1 MNHAITID
9 ACRAT
14 TPFPHFWEHMFGSC
28 HAPVTLCEDWRNDLR
43 TLKAVVDVKY
53 VRFHGIFDR
62 SVGIYDRKDPDGNLT
77 LNFTRV
83 DLIYDGL
90 LKNGVRPFVELS
102 FMPDELAKEPVLH
115 PFWYHPNVA
124 PPQDPREWYQLVY
137 KFAEHLIERYGID
150 EVSEWYFE
158 VWNEPNLDFWAG
170 EPKESTYYELY
181 ELAAR
186 ALKAVSPA
194 LRVGGPATAQA
205 AWVDRFIEHCVRKD
219 VPVDFVSTHIYPND
233 TALNVFGKDE
243 EIPQAE
249 MVARAVRKVYEQVKA
264 SGRPELPIIWTEY
277 NAGFAGVQLD
287 TPYVGPWLANDI
299 RLCSGGLVTA
309 MSYWTFTDAF
319 FEEGGV
325 FRSPFSSG
333 FGLIA
338 TGSIPKASF
347 NAFKLL
353 RLLGDQQLPVE
364 HASAL
369 ATLRPQDGSV
379 VVAIWNYVAPKETGS
394 VREVEVRLEGSAR
407 ISCAKVHL
415 LDDDHGSPLKAW
427 EAMGSP
433 AFPTRQQQE
442 RLRRVSE
449 ETLAEG
455 VRLEKDAPCAVSLS
469 LKPDALAV
477 VEFLSSTG

>member
-1 MNHAITID
+1 MKHAITID
-9 ACRAT
+9 ARRAV
-14 TPFPHFWEHMFGSC
+14 TPFPHFWDEMFGSC

-43 TLKAVVDVKY
+43 TLKGIVDVKY

-62 SVGIYDRKDPDGNLT
+62 SVGIYDRKDQDGNLI

-90 LKNGVRPFVELS
+90 LKNGVRPFVELG
-102 FMPDELAKEPVLH
+102 FMPDELSKAPVLH

-124 PPQDPREWYQLVY
+124 PPNDPGEWYQLVY
-137 KFAEHLIERYGID
+137 RFAGHLVERYGLD

-158 VWNEPNLDFWAG
+158 VWNEPNIDFWAG

-181 ELAAR
+181 DLAAR

-205 AWVDRFIEHCVRKD
+205 AWVDRFIEHCVRQD
-219 VPVDFVSTHIYPND
+219 VPVDFVSTHVYPND
-233 TALNVFGKDE
+233 TALNVFGRDE
-243 EIPQAE
+243 AIPQAE
-249 MVARAVRKVYEQVKA
+249 MVARAVQKVYDQVKA
-264 SGRPELPIIWTEY
+264 SGRPDLPIIWTEY

-287 TPYVGPWLANDI
+287 SPYVGAWLANNI

-309 MSYWTFTDAF
+309 MAYWTFTDAL

-325 FRSPFSSG
+325 FRSPFCG
-333 FGLIA
+333 GLGLIA
-338 TGSIPKASF
+338 TGGIPKAAF
-347 NAFKLL
+347 NAFRLL
-353 RLLGDQQLPVE
+353 RLLGDEQLPVE

-369 ATLRPQDGSV
+369 ATLRSQDRAV
-379 VVAIWNYVAPKETGS
+379 VVALWNYVPPGETGS
-394 VREVEVRLEGSAR
+394 VSEMEVRLDGSAR
-407 ISCAKVHL
+407 ITCAKVHL

-442 RLRRVSE
+442 ALRCSSE
-449 ETLAEG
+449 ETLADG
-455 VRLEKDAPCAVSLS
+455 IRLETDRPCDVSVS
-469 LKPDALAV
+469 LKPNALAV
-477 VEFLSSTG
+477 VEFLSLPG

>member
-1 MNHAITID
+1 
-9 ACRAT
+9 
-14 TPFPHFWEHMFGSC
+14 
-28 HAPVTLCEDWRNDLR
+28 
-43 TLKAVVDVKY
+43 
-53 VRFHGIFDR
+53 
-62 SVGIYDRKDPDGNLT
+62 
-77 LNFTRV
+77 
-83 DLIYDGL
+83 
-90 LKNGVRPFVELS
+90 
-102 FMPDELAKEPVLH
+102 
-115 PFWYHPNVA
+115 
-124 PPQDPREWYQLVY
+124 
-137 KFAEHLIERYGID
+137 
-150 EVSEWYFE
+150 
-158 VWNEPNLDFWAG
+158 
-170 EPKESTYYELY
+170 
-181 ELAAR
+181 
-186 ALKAVSPA
+186 
-194 LRVGGPATAQA
+194 
-205 AWVDRFIEHCVRKD
+205 
-219 VPVDFVSTHIYPND
+219 
-233 TALNVFGKDE
+233 
-243 EIPQAE
+243 
-249 MVARAVRKVYEQVKA
+249 
-264 SGRPELPIIWTEY
+264 
-277 NAGFAGVQLD
+277 
-287 TPYVGPWLANDI
+287 
-299 RLCSGGLVTA
+299 

-407 ISCAKVHL
+407 ITCANVHL